1 MRIEPIPLSP
11 DFAPDQRVRPRGI
24 SSSSL
29 YALFVCWTLFAVFVY
44 SKFSQLGD
52 AQSYLLGAYDEEG
65 QLRTV
70 MITWIATTVIRI
82 AHAELLAHLAF
93 SLFAATGVA
102 YLARQAHVR
111 GKYRWPLLAIV
122 LLPNFGVWASVIGR
136 ESLFVGLL
144 GLFMGATIGYQAR
157 GGLLKL
163 LLAII
168 CVGGMTLIRAPFGFA
183 LGLFLLMFLLY
194 VRGPRMHLSVG
205 VQAIGYASVAAL
217 VLAVAWPYLDDY
229 IANEV
234 LPRARSYFTIG
245 SATTRMWVHL
255 NSTDTFLKSL
265 WWTLPLSLVGPTPA
279 EVMARPVMLP
289 FLASGLGIVGLLVL
303 GVVTAFRA
311 PAGRPRKLLVLG
323 WLPAIL
329 LILVAYVPFGIY
341 NPGSGIRYASCFLLF
356 LIYPSMLLS
365 SLTAADEVPVRFLR
379 QGLAATR

>member
-1 MRIEPIPLSP
+1 MRIEPLPLSP
-11 DFAPDQRVRPRGI
+11 DFAPAQQAVRMRGI

-29 YALFVCWTLFAVFVY
+29 YAIFVCWTLFAVFVY

-65 QLRTV
+65 ELRTV
-70 MITWIATTVIRI
+70 MITWIATTVIKI
-82 AHAELLAHLAF
+82 AHSELLSHLAF

-102 YLARQAHVR
+102 YLARQARVHDR
-111 GKYRWPLLAIV
+111 YRWPLLAIV

-163 LLAII
+163 LLAVI
-168 CVGGMTLIRAPFGFA
+168 CVGGMTLIRSPFGFA
-183 LGLFLLMFLLY
+183 TGLFLLMFLLY

-205 VQAIGYASVAAL
+205 VQALGYAAVAAL
-217 VLAVAWPYLDDY
+217 VLAVVWPQLDDY
-229 IANEV
+229 IANDV
-234 LPRARSYFTIG
+234 LPKARSYFTYA
-245 SATTRMWVHL
+245 SETTRTWVRL
-255 NSTDTFLKSL
+255 TTTGTFLQSL
-265 WWTLPLSLVGPTPA
+265 WWTLPLSLVGPTPS

-289 FLASGLGIVGLLVL
+289 FFASGLTIVGLLVH
-303 GVVTAFRA
+303 GVMTAFRA
-311 PAGRPRKLLVLG
+311 PAGRARKLLVLG
-323 WLPAIL
+323 WLPAMTIIL
-329 LILVAYVPFGIY
+329 IAYVPFGIY

-365 SLTAADEVPVRFLR
+365 SMAADEAETRSLR
-379 QGLAATR
+379 QGLVAR

>member
-11 DFAPDQRVRPRGI
+11 DFAPGQRVRPRVI

-29 YALFVCWTLFAVFVY
+29 YAVFVCWTLFAVFVY

-70 MITWIATTVIRI
+70 MITWIATTVIRV
-82 AHAELLAHLAF
+82 AHSELLSHLAF
-93 SLFAATGVA
+93 SMFAATGVA

-163 LLAII
+163 LLAIV
-168 CVGGMTLIRAPFGFA
+168 CVAGMTLIRSPFGFA
-183 LGLFLLMFLLY
+183 MGLFLLMFLLY

-205 VQAIGYASVAAL
+205 VQAIGYAAVAML
-217 VLAVAWPYLDDY
+217 VLAVAWPKLDDY

-234 LPRARSYFTIG
+234 LPKARSYFTIG

-255 NSTDTFLKSL
+255 GTTETFLKSL

-289 FLASGLGIVGLLVL
+289 FLASGLVIVGLLVH
-303 GVVTAFRA
+303 GIATAFRA
-311 PAGRPRKLLVLG
+311 PAGRARKLLVLG
-323 WLPAIL
+323 WLPAMLI
-329 LILVAYVPFGIY
+329 ILVAYVPFGIY

-365 SLTAADEVPVRFLR
+365 SLTAADDIPVRYLR

>member
-1 MRIEPIPLSP
+1 MRIEPVPLSP
-11 DFAPDQRVRPRGI
+11 DFDQVRREAGPRTL
-24 SSSSL
+24 SSSSV

-65 QLRTV
+65 QLRTI

-102 YLARQAHVR
+102 YLARQAQVH

-136 ESLFVGLL
+136 ESLFIGLL

-157 GGLLKL
+157 GGVLKL
-163 LLAII
+163 LLAIT
-168 CVGGMTLIRAPFGFA
+168 CVAGMVLIRSPFGFA
-183 LGLFLLMFLLY
+183 MGLFLMMFLLY
-194 VRGPRMHLSVG
+194 VRGPSLHLSIG
-205 VQAIGYASVAAL
+205 VQALGYAAVAAL
-217 VLAVAWPYLDDY
+217 VLAVIWPQLDDY
-229 IANEV
+229 IANDV
-234 LPRARSYFTIG
+234 LPKARSYFTIG
-245 SATTRMWVHL
+245 SATTRTWIHL
-255 NSTDTFLKSL
+255 ATTGTLFKSL
-265 WWTLPLSLVGPTPA
+265 WWTIPLSLLGPTPG
-279 EVMARPVMLP
+279 EVLARPVMLP
-289 FLASGLGIVGLLVL
+289 FLLAGLAIMGLL
-303 GVVTAFRA
+303 GFGIYSAFRA

-323 WLPAIL
+323 WMPAMAV
-329 LILVAYVPFGIY
+329 ILVAYVPFGVY

-365 SLTAADEVPVRFLR
+365 SLAAGEASVRSLR
-379 QGLAATR
+379 QGLAALR